1 MANKDKK
8 YYEITKERPSGF
20 LGLLL
25 VGASAG
31 AVFLFLFTILICAY
45 DGVGLDNLIFYF
57 LLAGFAGFFMGGF
70 LTWLIIQYF
79 SELISSKPL
88 ETTTNH
94 NSSNEV
100 EQPPINNASPVA
112 DNDETKGK
120 SVDYIFPEFSP
131 ENQ

>member
-1 MANKDKK
+1 MANNDKK
-8 YYEITKERPSGF
+8 YYVITKERPSGF

-31 AVFLFLFTILICAY
+31 TIFLFLVTILICAY

-57 LLAGFAGFFMGGF
+57 LLAGFIGFFIGGF

-79 SELISSKPL
+79 SELISTKPL
-88 ETTTNH
+88 ASTTNP
-94 NSSNEV
+94 NSSDEV
-100 EQPPINNASPVA
+100 VQAPINDPSPVA
-112 DNDETKGK
+112 DTDETKGK